1 MWIFFNMLLLH
12 KTLHFDGLESGS
24 PLNEGKEAF
33 DFFFFKRCL
42 YDATKLGSSVDF
54 IGAYLFLC
62 VNFQQFSCYFEFQ

>member
-1 MWIFFNMLLLH
+1 MKGKKLLIIY
-12 KTLHFDGLESGS
+12 
-24 PLNEGKEAF
+24 
-33 DFFFFKRCL
+33 FFKRCL

>member
-1 MWIFFNMLLLH
+1 MKGKKLLI
-12 KTLHFDGLESGS
+12 
-24 PLNEGKEAF
+24 
-33 DFFFFKRCL
+33 FFFFKRCL